1 MKNLLQDVRYGVRML
16 LKNPVFAVASVVT
29 LAFGLGGNTIIFT
42 LVYGVLLRPLP
53 FPQPDR
59 LQTLWT
65 GFPNGDH
72 EGASLPDFVDWRQ
85 QAQSFDAMAAFTLSS
100 ATLAGSDQPERLIM
114 GLASADFS
122 RIVNTSPAL
131 GRFFNAP
138 EDQPSAANVV
148 MLSYGFWQRRFAGRP
163 DIVGQTLQ
171 INSVPYTVI
180 GVTPPEVDAL
190 RKIDMWAP
198 LAMQVDP
205 NKRRADF
212 LRVIGRLKP
221 GVSPQQAQA
230 EMSAI
235 AQRLQQQYP
244 ASNKNIGILTVPLQQ
259 DLVHNARPILI
270 SLWAAVGFVLLIVV
284 ANLSSLLLARNAAR
298 QKEMA
303 MRVTLGCK
311 ASRLVRQLL
320 TESVLLAILGGGFG
334 IALALGGM
342 DALVKAIP
350 QNLWVSGPPRIG
362 APVFLFSL
370 AATLGTG
377 FLFGLLPALS
387 AARVNLNDSLK
398 EGSRSF
404 SGTRQGWRR
413 TLVISEI
420 ALSLVLLVGTGLM
433 VRTMKRLQ
441 EVDLGFNPDRLLTC
455 RLMLP
460 AALYK
465 DQQSVAFFDQ
475 LVGQIQSLPQV
486 QSAAAINDLYLG
498 GGADYLSFVVQG
510 LHENDNTGEG
520 IDAEARAFT
529 PELLKTMGIPL
540 LRGRAFT
547 ENDNAQASPVALINQ
562 RLINRYFPGQDLVGK
577 YLAFSN
583 PGGQFQW
590 HQIVGVIGDV
600 RQDGVSADPYPEI
613 VYPFAQ
619 SPDTVMTLVVRYSGD
634 SSLLLSAIRQ
644 EARTLDASAPI
655 YAVRTM
661 SEITA
666 ASTAEP
672 SLQTYVLGGFA
683 ALGLLL
689 AMVGIYS
696 VMAQTVTQRTGEF
709 GVRMALGAS
718 NSEILRLV
726 LSNGMR
732 MTAAGLLFGMA
743 GAWIVARFVA
753 SFLYGVSAHDPLT
766 LAGVAIVLTSASTL
780 ACYIPA
786 RRAVRLDIVRALRYE

>member
-16 LKNPVFAVASVVT
+16 LKNPIFAVASVLT
-29 LAFGLGGNTIIFT
+29 LALGLGGNTVIFT
-42 LVYGVLLRPLP
+42 VVYGVLLRPLP

-85 QAQSFDAMAAFTLSS
+85 QAQSFDGMAAFTLSS
-100 ATLAGSDQPERLIM
+100 ATLGGVDQPERLIM

-122 RIVNTSPAL
+122 KIVNTSPTL
-131 GRFFNAP
+131 GRFFNAA
-138 EDQPSAANVV
+138 EAQPSAAKVV
-148 MLSYGFWQRRFAGRP
+148 MLSYGFWQRRFAGRT
-163 DIVGQTLQ
+163 DVVGQTLQ
-171 INSVPYTVI
+171 INSIPYMVI
-180 GVTPPEVDAL
+180 GVTPLEVDAL

-198 LAMQVDP
+198 LALQVDP
-205 NKRRADF
+205 NRRRADF

-221 GVSPQQAQA
+221 GVSTQQAQA

-244 ASNKNIGILTVPLQQ
+244 VSNKNIGILTVPLQQ

-303 MRVTLGCK
+303 MRVTLGCN

-320 TESVLLAILGGGFG
+320 TESVLLALLGGGLG
-334 IALALGGM
+334 IALAVAGLDG
-342 DALVKAIP
+342 LVKVVP
-350 QNLWVSGPPRIG
+350 QNFWVSGPPRID

-370 AATLGTG
+370 AVTLGTG

-413 TLVISEI
+413 ALVISEI
-420 ALSLVLLVGTGLM
+420 SLSLVLLVGTGLM
-433 VRTMKRLQ
+433 VRTLKRLQ

-465 DQQSVAFFDQ
+465 DQQSVALFNE
-475 LVGQIQSLPQV
+475 LLGRIRSLPQV
-486 QSAAAINDLYLG
+486 QSASAINDLYLG
-498 GGADYLSFVVQG
+498 GGTDYLSFVVQG

-520 IDAEARAFT
+520 IDAEPRAFT

-540 LRGRAFT
+540 LRGRPFT
-547 ENDNAQASPVALINQ
+547 DTDNAQAPPVALINQ

-577 YLAFSN
+577 YIAFSN

-590 HQIVGVIGDV
+590 HQIVGIIGDV
-600 RQDGVSADPYPEI
+600 RQDGVSAAPYPEI
-613 VYPFAQ
+613 IYPFAQ
-619 SPDTVMTLVVRYSGD
+619 SPDTVMTLVVRYTGD
-634 SSLLLSAIRQ
+634 SSILLGAIRQ
-644 EARTLDASAPI
+644 QAKALDASAPI

-661 SEITA
+661 AEITA
-666 ASTAEP
+666 ASTAAP
-672 SLQTYVLGGFA
+672 SMQTYVLGGFA

-689 AMVGIYS
+689 AMLGIYS

-718 NSEILRLV
+718 NSEILKLV
-726 LSNGMR
+726 LSNGLR

-766 LAGVAIVLTSASTL
+766 LAGVAVVLSAASVL

-786 RRAVRLDIVRALRYE
+786 RRAVRLDIISALRCE

>member
-16 LKNPVFAVASVVT
+16 LKNPIFAVASVLT
-29 LAFGLGGNTIIFT
+29 LALGLGGNTVIFT
-42 LVYGVLLRPLP
+42 VVYGVLLRPLP

-85 QAQSFDAMAAFTLSS
+85 QAQSFDGMAAFTLSS
-100 ATLAGSDQPERLIM
+100 ATLGGVDQPERLIM

-122 RIVNTSPAL
+122 KIVNTSPTL
-131 GRFFNAP
+131 GRFFNAA
-138 EDQPSAANVV
+138 EAQPSAAKVV
-148 MLSYGFWQRRFAGRP
+148 MLSYGFWQRRFAGRT
-163 DIVGQTLQ
+163 DVVGQTLQ
-171 INSVPYTVI
+171 INSIPYMVI
-180 GVTPPEVDAL
+180 GVTPLEVDAL

-198 LAMQVDP
+198 LALQVDP
-205 NKRRADF
+205 NRRRADF

-221 GVSPQQAQA
+221 GVSTQQAQA

-244 ASNKNIGILTVPLQQ
+244 VSNKNIGILTVPLQQ
-259 DLVHNARPILI
+259 DLVQNARPILI

-303 MRVTLGCK
+303 MRVTLGCN

-320 TESVLLAILGGGFG
+320 TESVLLALLGGGLG
-334 IALALGGM
+334 IALAVAGLDG
-342 DALVKAIP
+342 LVKVVP
-350 QNLWVSGPPRIG
+350 QNFWVSGPPRID
-362 APVFLFSL
+362 APVFLFSFVV
-370 AATLGTG
+370 TLVTG

-413 TLVISEI
+413 ALVISEI
-420 ALSLVLLVGTGLM
+420 SLSLVLLVGTVLM
-433 VRTMKRLQ
+433 VRTLKRLQ

-465 DQQSVAFFDQ
+465 DQQSVALFNE
-475 LVGQIQSLPQV
+475 LLGRIRSLPQV
-486 QSAAAINDLYLG
+486 QSASAINDLYLG
-498 GGADYLSFVVQG
+498 GGTDYLSFVVQG

-520 IDAEARAFT
+520 IDAEPRAFT

-540 LRGRAFT
+540 LRGRPFT
-547 ENDNAQASPVALINQ
+547 DTDNAQAPPVALINQ

-577 YLAFSN
+577 YIAFSN

-590 HQIVGVIGDV
+590 HQIVGIIGDV
-600 RQDGVSADPYPEI
+600 RQDGVSAAPYPEI
-613 VYPFAQ
+613 IYPFAQ
-619 SPDTVMTLVVRYSGD
+619 SPDTVMTLVVRYTGD
-634 SSLLLSAIRQ
+634 SSILLGAIRQ
-644 EARTLDASAPI
+644 QAKALDASAPI

-661 SEITA
+661 AEITA
-666 ASTAEP
+666 ASTAAP
-672 SLQTYVLGGFA
+672 SMQTYVLGGFA

-689 AMVGIYS
+689 AMLGIYS

-718 NSEILRLV
+718 NSEILKLV
-726 LSNGMR
+726 LSNGLR

-766 LAGVAIVLTSASTL
+766 LAGVAVVLSAASVL

-786 RRAVRLDIVRALRYE
+786 RRAVRLDIISALRCE

>member
-16 LKNPVFAVASVVT
+16 LKNPIFAVASVLT
-29 LAFGLGGNTIIFT
+29 LALGLGGNAVIFT
-42 LVYGVLLRPLP
+42 VVYGVLLRPLP

-85 QAQSFDAMAAFTLSS
+85 QAQSFDGMAAFTLSS
-100 ATLAGSDQPERLIM
+100 ATLGGVDQPERLIM

-122 RIVNTSPAL
+122 KIVNTSPTL
-131 GRFFNAP
+131 GRFFNAA
-138 EDQPSAANVV
+138 EAQPSAAKVV
-148 MLSYGFWQRRFAGRP
+148 MLSYGFWQRRFAGRT
-163 DIVGQTLQ
+163 DVVGQTLQ
-171 INSVPYTVI
+171 INSIPYMVI
-180 GVTPPEVDAL
+180 GVTPLEVDAL

-198 LAMQVDP
+198 LALQVDP
-205 NKRRADF
+205 NRRRADF

-221 GVSPQQAQA
+221 GVSTQQAQA

-244 ASNKNIGILTVPLQQ
+244 VSNKNIGILTVPLQQ
-259 DLVHNARPILI
+259 DLVQNARPILI

-303 MRVTLGCK
+303 MRVTLGCN

-320 TESVLLAILGGGFG
+320 TESVLLALLGGGLG
-334 IALALGGM
+334 IALAVAGLDG
-342 DALVKAIP
+342 LVKVVP
-350 QNLWVSGPPRIG
+350 QNFWVSGPPRID

-370 AATLGTG
+370 AVTLGTG

-413 TLVISEI
+413 ALVISEI
-420 ALSLVLLVGTGLM
+420 SLSLVLLVGTGLM
-433 VRTMKRLQ
+433 VRTLKRLQ

-465 DQQSVAFFDQ
+465 DQQSVALFNE
-475 LVGQIQSLPQV
+475 LLGRIRSLPQV
-486 QSAAAINDLYLG
+486 QSASAINDLYLG
-498 GGADYLSFVVQG
+498 GGTDYLSFVVQG

-520 IDAEARAFT
+520 IDAEPRAFT

-540 LRGRAFT
+540 LRGRPFT
-547 ENDNAQASPVALINQ
+547 DTDNAQAPPVALINQ

-577 YLAFSN
+577 YIAFSN

-590 HQIVGVIGDV
+590 HQIVGIIGDV
-600 RQDGVSADPYPEI
+600 RQDGVSAAPYPEI
-613 VYPFAQ
+613 IYPFAQ
-619 SPDTVMTLVVRYSGD
+619 SPDTVMTLVVRYTGD
-634 SSLLLSAIRQ
+634 SSILLGAIRQ
-644 EARTLDASAPI
+644 QAKALDASAPI

-661 SEITA
+661 AEITA
-666 ASTAEP
+666 ASTAAP
-672 SLQTYVLGGFA
+672 SMQTYVLGGFA

-689 AMVGIYS
+689 AMLGIYS

-718 NSEILRLV
+718 NSEILKLV
-726 LSNGMR
+726 LSNGLR

-766 LAGVAIVLTSASTL
+766 LAGVAVVLSAASVL

-786 RRAVRLDIVRALRYE
+786 RRAVRLDIISALRCE

>member
-16 LKNPVFAVASVVT
+16 LKNPIFAVAAVLT
-29 LAFGLGGNTIIFT
+29 LALGLGGNTVIFT
-42 LVYGVLLRPLP
+42 VVYGVLLRPLP

-85 QAQSFDAMAAFTLSS
+85 QAQSFDGMAAFTLSS
-100 ATLAGSDQPERLIM
+100 ATLGGVDQPERLIM

-122 RIVNTSPAL
+122 KIVNTSPTL
-131 GRFFNAP
+131 GRFFNAA
-138 EDQPSAANVV
+138 EAQPSAAKVV
-148 MLSYGFWQRRFAGRP
+148 MLSYGFWLRQFAARQ

-171 INSVPYTVI
+171 INSIPYTVI

-198 LAMQVDP
+198 LALQVDP
-205 NKRRADF
+205 NRRRADF

-221 GVSPQQAQA
+221 GVSTQQAQA

-244 ASNKNIGILTVPLQQ
+244 ASNKNIGILTIPLQQ

-303 MRVTLGCK
+303 MRVTLGCN

-320 TESVLLAILGGGFG
+320 TESVLLALLGGGLG
-334 IALALGGM
+334 VALAVAGL
-342 DALVKAIP
+342 DALVKAVP
-350 QNLWVSGPPRIG
+350 QNFWVSGPPRID
-362 APVFLFSL
+362 AAVFLFSL
-370 AATLGTG
+370 VITLGTG

-413 TLVISEI
+413 ALVISEI
-420 ALSLVLLVGTGLM
+420 SLSLVLLVGTGLM
-433 VRTMKRLQ
+433 VRTLKRLQ

-465 DQQSVAFFDQ
+465 DQQSVAFFNELLDR
-475 LVGQIQSLPQV
+475 IRSLPQV
-486 QSAAAINDLYLG
+486 QSASAINDLYLG
-498 GGADYLSFVVQG
+498 GGTDYLSFVVQG

-520 IDAEARAFT
+520 IDAEPRAFT

-540 LRGRAFT
+540 LRGRPFT
-547 ENDNAQASPVALINQ
+547 DTDNAQAPPVALINQ

-577 YLAFSN
+577 YIAFSN

-590 HQIVGVIGDV
+590 HQIVGIIGDV
-600 RQDGVSADPYPEI
+600 RQDGVSAAPYPEI
-613 VYPFAQ
+613 IYPFAQ
-619 SPDTVMTLVVRYSGD
+619 SPDTVMTLVLRYTGD
-634 SSLLLSAIRQ
+634 SSILVNTIRQ
-644 EARTLDASAPI
+644 QAKALDASAPI

-666 ASTAEP
+666 ASTAAP
-672 SLQTYVLGGFA
+672 SMQTYVLGGFA

-689 AMVGIYS
+689 AMLGIYS

-718 NSEILRLV
+718 NSEILKLV
-726 LSNGMR
+726 LSNGLR

-766 LAGVAIVLTSASTL
+766 LAGVAVVLSAASVL

-786 RRAVRLDIVRALRYE
+786 RRAVRLDIIRALRYE

>member
-16 LKNPVFAVASVVT
+16 LKNPIFAVAAVLT
-29 LAFGLGGNTIIFT
+29 LALGLGGNTVIFT
-42 LVYGVLLRPLP
+42 VVYGVLLRPLP

-85 QAQSFDAMAAFTLSS
+85 QAQSFDGMAAFTLSS
-100 ATLAGSDQPERLIM
+100 ATLGGVDQPERLIM

-122 RIVNTSPAL
+122 KIVNTSPTL
-131 GRFFNAP
+131 GRFFNAA
-138 EDQPSAANVV
+138 EAQPSAAKVV
-148 MLSYGFWQRRFAGRP
+148 MLSYGFWQRQFAARQ

-171 INSVPYTVI
+171 INSIPYTVI

-198 LAMQVDP
+198 LALQVDP
-205 NKRRADF
+205 NRRRADF

-221 GVSPQQAQA
+221 GVSTQQAQA

-244 ASNKNIGILTVPLQQ
+244 VSNKNIGILTIPLQQ

-303 MRVTLGCK
+303 MRVTLGCN

-320 TESVLLAILGGGFG
+320 TESVLLALLGGGLG
-334 IALALGGM
+334 VALAVAGL
-342 DALVKAIP
+342 DALVKAVP
-350 QNLWVSGPPRIG
+350 QNFWVSGPPRID

-370 AATLGTG
+370 VVTLGTG

-413 TLVISEI
+413 ALVISEI
-420 ALSLVLLVGTGLM
+420 SLSLVLMVGTGLM
-433 VRTMKRLQ
+433 VRTLKRLQ

-465 DQQSVAFFDQ
+465 DQQSVAFFNELLDR
-475 LVGQIQSLPQV
+475 IRSLPQV
-486 QSAAAINDLYLG
+486 QSASAINDLYLG
-498 GGADYLSFVVQG
+498 GGTDYLSFVVQG

-520 IDAEARAFT
+520 IDAEPRAFT

-540 LRGRAFT
+540 LRGRPFT
-547 ENDNAQASPVALINQ
+547 DTDNAQAPPVALINQ

-577 YLAFSN
+577 YIAFSN
-583 PGGQFQW
+583 PGGQLQW
-590 HQIVGVIGDV
+590 HQIVGIIGDV
-600 RQDGVSADPYPEI
+600 RQDGVSAAPYPEI
-613 VYPFAQ
+613 IYPFAQ
-619 SPDTVMTLVVRYSGD
+619 SPDTVMTLVLRYTGD
-634 SSLLLSAIRQ
+634 SSILVNTIRQ
-644 EARTLDASAPI
+644 QARALDASAPI

-666 ASTAEP
+666 ASTAAP
-672 SLQTYVLGGFA
+672 SMQTYVLGGFA

-689 AMVGIYS
+689 AMLGIYS

-718 NSEILRLV
+718 NSEILKLV
-726 LSNGMR
+726 LSNGLR

-743 GAWIVARFVA
+743 GAWIVARFAA

-766 LAGVAIVLTSASTL
+766 LAGVAVVLSAASVL

-786 RRAVRLDIVRALRYE
+786 RRAVRLDIIRALRYE

>member
-420 ALSLVLLVGTGLM
+420 SLSLVLLVGTGLM
-433 VRTMKRLQ
+433 VRTMKRLR

-475 LVGQIQSLPQV
+475 LVGHIQSLPQV

-498 GGADYLSFVVQG
+498 GGEDYLSFVVQG

-583 PGGQFQW
+583 PGGQPQW

>member
-16 LKNPVFAVASVVT
+16 LKNPIFAVASVLT
-29 LAFGLGGNTIIFT
+29 LALGLGGNTVIFT
-42 LVYGVLLRPLP
+42 VVYGVLLRPLP

-85 QAQSFDAMAAFTLSS
+85 QAQSFDGMAAFTLSS
-100 ATLAGSDQPERLIM
+100 ATLGGVDQPERLIM

-122 RIVNTSPAL
+122 KIGNNSPPL
-131 GRFFNAP
+131 GRFFNAA
-138 EDQPSAANVV
+138 EAQPSAAKVV
-148 MLSYGFWQRRFAGRP
+148 MLSYGFWQRRFAGRT
-163 DIVGQTLQ
+163 DVVGQTLQ
-171 INSVPYTVI
+171 INSIPYMVI
-180 GVTPPEVDAL
+180 GVTPLEVDAL

-198 LAMQVDP
+198 LALQVDP
-205 NKRRADF
+205 NRRRADF

-221 GVSPQQAQA
+221 GVSTQQAQA

-244 ASNKNIGILTVPLQQ
+244 VSNKNIGILTVPLQQ

-303 MRVTLGCK
+303 MRVTLGCN

-320 TESVLLAILGGGFG
+320 TESVLLALLGGGLG
-334 IALALGGM
+334 IALAVAGLDG
-342 DALVKAIP
+342 LVKVVP
-350 QNLWVSGPPRIG
+350 QNFWVSGPPRID

-370 AATLGTG
+370 AVTLGTG

-413 TLVISEI
+413 ALVISEI
-420 ALSLVLLVGTGLM
+420 SLSLVLLVGTGLM
-433 VRTMKRLQ
+433 VRTLKRLQ

-465 DQQSVAFFDQ
+465 DQQSVALFNE
-475 LVGQIQSLPQV
+475 LLGRIRSLPQV
-486 QSAAAINDLYLG
+486 QSASAINDLYLG
-498 GGADYLSFVVQG
+498 GGTDYLSFVVQG

-520 IDAEARAFT
+520 IDAEPRAFT

-540 LRGRAFT
+540 LRGRPFT
-547 ENDNAQASPVALINQ
+547 DTDNAQAPPVALINQ

-577 YLAFSN
+577 YIAFSN

-590 HQIVGVIGDV
+590 HQIVGIIGDV
-600 RQDGVSADPYPEI
+600 RQDGVSAAPYPEI
-613 VYPFAQ
+613 IYPFAQ
-619 SPDTVMTLVVRYSGD
+619 SPDTVMTLVVRYTGD
-634 SSLLLSAIRQ
+634 SSILLGAIRQ
-644 EARTLDASAPI
+644 QAKALDASAPI

-661 SEITA
+661 AEITA
-666 ASTAEP
+666 ASTAAP
-672 SLQTYVLGGFA
+672 SMQTYVLGGFA

-689 AMVGIYS
+689 AMLGIYS

-718 NSEILRLV
+718 NSEILKLV
-726 LSNGMR
+726 LSNGLR

-766 LAGVAIVLTSASTL
+766 LAGVAVVLSAASVL

-786 RRAVRLDIVRALRYE
+786 RRAVRLDIISALRCE